1 MRLDATTT
9 WRHVLAGSRPNRCD
23 ARLPCPSR
31 YIPPHCPPLPLSIP
45 QIEIKRAVPRDAMPP
60 SPRTLPHR
68 PPAGHH
74 HAGPGMY
81 DAHAPGP
88 EMWHRRGPPPHY
100 GGRGG
105 GYGGPAGYRGYSGP
119 AGYAPPPHHHSY
131 GTPGGRGAGMRS
143 PPHHGHHGGSGLP
156 PQPFTP
162 PAVVT
167 GGASRGDVWSEGR
180 AALANCGGSWGSST
194 GTVVPAAHPL
204 ASSPPSPT
212 GIPANMAATPEGAAA
227 IASGG
232 AVAAALPVMSTP
244 MVMPSQT
251 QLAAMSAAA
260 GAQLQP
266 GQLVAGFGGLPSGVQ
281 AAAAAAA
288 AQQLGSPPGAAAFG
302 LQDSAA
308 AAAQQQAAAAAQA
321 QAAHNLAELQQQ
333 VNLSTS
339 LAQAQLQQAQ
349 AAAQQQQ
356 AQAAIWS

>member
-1 MRLDATTT
+1 MQACKTEL
-9 WRHVLAGSRPNRCD
+9 PN
-23 ARLPCPSR
+23 AISLPFCPSA
-31 YIPPHCPPLPLSIP
+31 PLHP
-45 QIEIKRAVPRDAMPP
+45 QRPALCSLPP
-60 SPRTLPHR
+60 SHPC
-68 PPAGHH
+68 
-74 HAGPGMY
+74 
-81 DAHAPGP
+81 
-88 EMWHRRGPPPHY
+88 
-100 GGRGG
+100 
-105 GYGGPAGYRGYSGP
+105 
-119 AGYAPPPHHHSY
+119 
-131 GTPGGRGAGMRS
+131 
-143 PPHHGHHGGSGLP
+143 
-156 PQPFTP
+156 
-162 PAVVT
+162 
-167 GGASRGDVWSEGR
+167 
-180 AALANCGGSWGSST
+180 AALSHST
-194 GTVVPAAHPL
+194 L
-204 ASSPPSPT
+204 A

-232 AVAAALPVMSTP
+232 PVAVALPVMSTP
-244 MVMPSQT
+244 MVMPSQN